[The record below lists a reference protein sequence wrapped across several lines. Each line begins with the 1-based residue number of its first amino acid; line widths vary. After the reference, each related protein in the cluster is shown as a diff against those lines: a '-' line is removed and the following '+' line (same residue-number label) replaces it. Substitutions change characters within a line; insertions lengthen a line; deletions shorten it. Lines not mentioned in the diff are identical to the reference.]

1 MACPGASRLVGLL
14 RRADDGAGGNGVP
27 SPSSR
32 SWAPRH
38 QAAGTEASARMAANE
53 DNRQSLPAV
62 STHPASVARTT
73 VSRQSSEVGARCG
86 SAARRDLCGG
96 RPAMAV
102 PTATARTGIWLDW
115 SCAKMVVVEQPSE
128 GAPSMGKSI
137 TDLSSVTTVGLDL
150 AKHVFQVHAIG
161 AFGRVIVAKALR
173 RKDVLAFFAQLPE
186 CLVGMEACG
195 SAHHWARE
203 LIKIGHDA
211 RMMPPAYVK
220 PYVRRQKNDAAD
232 AAGICE
238 AVTRPSMR
246 FVGVRTLE
254 NQAALMHHK
263 AREMLVAQRT
273 QLINALRG
281 HLAEI
286 GVIAAQG
293 PKNARELAG
302 VVMAEGDETIPAC
315 VRAALAPL
323 VRQLHALDQEIARSD
338 RTIAAMAR
346 GDEMARRLM
355 TIPGLGPVTASAIA
369 ASVQDVS
376 AFSGPREFAAFLG
389 LTPRQNSSGGKE
401 QLGRISKMGNRY
413 LRTLLVVGA
422 HAVLYHRKRHED
434 ALRSFAKKLMQ
445 TKPFKLVAVALANK
459 MARIAFAI
467 MRGRTSYCAV
477 SA

>member
-1 MACPGASRLVGLL
+1 MRPSRPHKL
-14 RRADDGAGGNGVP
+14 RP
-27 SPSSR
+27 QQSSFCGPPVNVMV
-32 SWAPRH
+32 WTAP
-38 QAAGTEASARMAANE
+38 A
-53 DNRQSLPAV
+53 
-62 STHPASVARTT
+62 PAS
-73 VSRQSSEVGARCG
+73 G
-86 SAARRDLCGG
+86 S
-96 RPAMAV
+96 
-102 PTATARTGIWLDW
+102 IE

-173 RKDVLAFFAQLPE
+173 RKDVLFFFAQLPK

-203 LIKIGHDA
+203 LIKLGHDP

-220 PYVRRQKNDAAD
+220 PYVRRQK
-232 AAGICE
+232 
-238 AVTRPSMR
+238 
-246 FVGVRTLE
+246 

-323 VRQLHALDQEIARSD
+323 VRQLHVLDQEIACSD

-346 GDEMARRLM
+346 GNEMARRLM
-355 TIPGLGPVTASAIA
+355 TIPGLGPVTASAMA

-389 LTPRQNSSGGKE
+389 LTPKQNSSGGKE
-401 QLGRISKMGNRY
+401 RLDRISKMGNRY
-413 LRTLLVVGA
+413 LRTLLVLGA
-422 HAVLYHRKRHED
+422 HAVLYHRKPHGD

-445 TKPFKLVAVALANK
+445 SKPFKLVAVALANK

-467 MRGRTSYCAV
+467 MRGRPSYCAV